1 MPRFIK
7 GHKHIGRR
15 ACPFRSHGRARQSHL
30 PRCKLDSSARLIAPP
45 HSLRLPILEGVRT
58 RLQFS
63 TGTEAVLPLARSLIN
78 QGLLVEKHLEKAT
91 SPAGAIQAALTDI
104 AYRAFGDGPDQFAIE
119 FGIADGLDEYRKPEK
134 EVIFFV
140 WNNTSDPQYIPL
152 RPIYERLDGNPRREH
167 LMASLYQWLYRTASR
182 VFDAFGFSEAEHI
195 YQWRRDAY
203 ISDREAGE
211 DVDLEGEVEYAD
223 PAKVAT
229 YIRECDRLRL
239 RAADVSAAI
248 ASITDIKL
256 RSAFQRAHAM
266 YLGSRTIR
274 LPVMSKACH
283 QLIDDAA
290 YYMDG
295 SPLPGLGIS
304 HWRDDP
310 IVAWFDEFCR
320 DQFESGTSARAP
332 IILCF
337 RPSDTD
343 FFTKIIRAL
352 PRMARTVAALGEWV
366 RFAEELEHASRYT
379 DRDEPGFSTEAGD
392 TDL

>member
-7 GHKHIGRR
+7 GHEHIDRR
-15 ACPFRSHGRARQSHL
+15 ACPFLTHGRARQSHM

-45 HSLRLPILEGVRT
+45 HSLRLPTLEGVHT
-58 RLQFS
+58 RFQFS
-63 TGTEAVLPLARSLIN
+63 TGTEAALPLAYSLVN
-78 QGLLVEKHLEKAT
+78 KGLLSTKDLEKASST
-91 SPAGAIQAALTDI
+91 ADAIKAALTDI
-104 AYRAFGDGPDQFAIE
+104 AYRAFGDAPDQFAIE

-134 EVIFFV
+134 GVIFFV

-152 RPIYERLDGNPRREH
+152 RPIYECLDGNPRREN

-182 VFDAFGFSEAEHI
+182 VFDAFGFPEAEHI
-195 YQWRRDAY
+195 YRWRRDAY
-203 ISDREAGE
+203 IADREAGE
-211 DVDLEGEVEYAD
+211 DVDLEGEVECAD
-223 PAKVAT
+223 PANVAA
-229 YIRECDRLRL
+229 YIRESDKLRL
-239 RAADVSAAI
+239 RAADVSAALG
-248 ASITDIKL
+248 SITDIKL
-256 RSAFQRAHAM
+256 RSAFQKAHTM
-266 YLGSRTIR
+266 YLGSRNIR
-274 LPVMSKACH
+274 LPVMSKACR

-320 DQFESGTSARAP
+320 DQFESGTSTRAP

-343 FFTKIIRAL
+343 FFTKIMRAL

-366 RFAEELEHASRYT
+366 RFAEELENASRYT
-379 DRDEPGFSTEAGD
+379 DRNEPGFSTEAGD
-392 TDL
+392 IDL

>member
-1 MPRFIK
+1 MSGLVESHSDP
-7 GHKHIGRR
+7 GRR
-15 ACPFRSHGRARQSHL
+15 AGPFRSHGRARQSHM
-30 PRCKLDSSARLIAPP
+30 PRCKLGSSARLIAPP
-45 HSLRLPILEGVRT
+45 HSLRLPTLEGVRT
-58 RLQFS
+58 RVQFS
-63 TGTEAVLPLARSLIN
+63 TGTEAVLPLARLLIN
-78 QGLLVEKHLEKAT
+78 QGLLVDKHLEKAT
-91 SPAGAIQAALTDI
+91 SPADAIQTALTDI

-182 VFDAFGFSEAEHI
+182 VFDAFGFPEAEHI

-203 ISDREAGE
+203 ISEREAGE
-211 DVDLEGEVEYAD
+211 DVDLEGEMECAD

-229 YIRECDRLRL
+229 YIRESGKLRL
-239 RAADVSAAI
+239 RPADVNTAI
-248 ASITDIKL
+248 ASITDIEL
-256 RSAFQRAHAM
+256 RAAFQKAHTM

-320 DQFESGTSARAP
+320 DQFESGTSTRAP
-332 IILCF
+332 IILCC
-337 RPSDTD
+337 RPDDTE
-343 FFTKIIRAL
+343 FFSKIMRAL
-352 PRMARTVAALGEWV
+352 PRMVRTVAALSEWV
-366 RFAEELEHASRYT
+366 GFAEELENASRYT
-379 DRDEPGFSTEAGD
+379 DRDQPRFSTEAGD
-392 TDL
+392 PDL

>member
-1 MPRFIK
+1 MPRLVESRSDP
-7 GHKHIGRR
+7 GRC
-15 ACPFRSHGRARQSHL
+15 ARSCQSRDRQPRVPV
-30 PRCKLDSSARLIAPP
+30 PRCKLGSSARLIGPP
-45 HSLRLPILEGVRT
+45 HSLRLPTLEGVHT
-58 RLQFS
+58 RFQFS
-63 TGTEAVLPLARSLIN
+63 TGSEAVLPLARSLVN
-78 QGLLVEKHLEKAT
+78 QGLLLDKHLEKAS
-91 SPAGAIQAALTDI
+91 SPADAVQAVLADVV
-104 AYRAFGDGPDQFAIE
+104 YRAFGDGPDQFAIE

-152 RPIYERLDGNPRREH
+152 RPIYERLDGNPCREN

-211 DVDLEGEVEYAD
+211 DVDLEGEVEFAD

-229 YIRECDRLRL
+229 YIRESEKLRL

-256 RSAFQRAHAM
+256 RAAFQKAHTM
-266 YLGSRTIR
+266 YLGSRSIR
-274 LPVMSKACH
+274 LPVMSKECH

-290 YYMDG
+290 YYIDG

-337 RPSDTD
+337 RPSDEH
-343 FFTKIIRAL
+343 FFTKIMRVL
-352 PRMARTVAALGEWV
+352 PRMARTVAALSEWV
-366 RFAEELEHASRYT
+366 RFAEELENASRYT
-379 DRDEPGFSTEAGD
+379 DRDESGFSTEAGD

>member
-7 GHKHIGRR
+7 GHEHIGRR
-15 ACPFRSHGRARQSHL
+15 PGPFRSHGRARQSHL

-45 HSLRLPILEGVRT
+45 HSLRLPTLAGVRT
-58 RLQFS
+58 RFQFS
-63 TGTEAVLPLARSLIN
+63 TGTQAVLPVARLLIN

-91 SPAGAIQAALTDI
+91 SPAGAIQAALTDV

-134 EVIFFV
+134 GVIFFV

-152 RPIYERLDGNPRREH
+152 RPIYERLDRNPRREH
-167 LMASLYQWLYRTASR
+167 LMASLYHWLYRTASR
-182 VFDAFGFSEAEHI
+182 VFEPFGFSEAESI
-195 YQWRRDAY
+195 YQWRRDIY
-203 ISDREAGE
+203 VSEREAGE
-211 DVDLEGEVEYAD
+211 DVDLEGEVEFAD

-229 YIRECDRLRL
+229 YIRDSGKLRL
-239 RAADVSAAI
+239 RAAEVTAAL
-248 ASITDIKL
+248 ASIADIKL
-256 RSAFQRAHAM
+256 RAAFQKAHTM
-266 YLGSRTIR
+266 YLGSRSIR
-274 LPVMSKACH
+274 LPAMSKEFR

-337 RPSDTD
+337 RHSDTE
-343 FFTKIIRAL
+343 FFTKIVRAL

-366 RFAEELEHASRYT
+366 RFAEELENASRYT